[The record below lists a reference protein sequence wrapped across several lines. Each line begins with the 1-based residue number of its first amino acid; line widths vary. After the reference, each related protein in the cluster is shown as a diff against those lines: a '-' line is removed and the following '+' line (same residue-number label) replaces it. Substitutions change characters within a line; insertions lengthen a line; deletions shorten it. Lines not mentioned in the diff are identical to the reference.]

1 MNITKDYFLNRLA
14 AGEDIDTIGQEMANA
29 MNEALE
35 AHRAAEEAKKAAAA
49 KAENET
55 AKRELIEE
63 MIEIV
68 QEYAIL
74 EGMEPD
80 EIAVQPEDIDAMV
93 AAFTEMFDL
102 MRSLKQLKKIVPAA
116 PAATTDTKNSIKFKS
131 DDDIL
136 NEFVKMLS

>member
-1 MNITKDYFLNRLA
+1 MITKNYFLDRLN
-14 AGEDIDTIGQEMANA
+14 AGEDIDTIGAEIADMMNA
-29 MNEALE
+29 ALE
-35 AHRAAEEAKKAAAA
+35 EKRAAEELARQEAA
-49 KAENET
+49 KQENET

-74 EGMEPD
+74 EGMNPD
-80 EIAVQPEDIDAMV
+80 EIAVQPEDIDQMV

-116 PAATTDTKNSIKFKS
+116 PAATTDTKNTIKFKS
-131 DDDIL
+131 DDQIL
-136 NEFVKMLS
+136 ADFAKLFS